1 MGGSGLQ
8 HARRLSMFCYYFQA
22 APGLLWYQTF
32 WREVGSS
39 SSGILAGVIIC
50 CMFRLYDQLEKWQWL
65 RDGRLE
71 SAGGKN
77 QNKIGG
83 WLVGLMRSSCEL
95 GGCEGEWNDRR
106 EWAQLRTYTI
116 CTCGCVLTLLL
127 SYFSVLVASAT
138 GKSSNTYNL

>member
-22 APGLLWYQTF
+22 TPGSFGIKPSGEKSAPPPLGSWQEPSFAVCSGCTIS
-32 WREVGSS
+32 WRYGN
-39 SSGILAGVIIC
+39 GI
-50 CMFRLYDQLEKWQWL
+50 

-83 WLVGLMRSSCEL
+83 
-95 GGCEGEWNDRR
+95 
-106 EWAQLRTYTI
+106 
-116 CTCGCVLTLLL
+116 
-127 SYFSVLVASAT
+127 
-138 GKSSNTYNL
+138 